1 MLSRR
6 PRSGSTTKAVEQR
19 LAHAEQSRDA
29 LQAELAQRGQELKE
43 VQLRILHLEGA
54 PAARE
59 HVARARELEAAHAR
73 LKAAEDSAAFDQ
85 EALRDRAAE
94 LEREVGL
101 LRFSLQQVEESAAAR
116 DAERERALAA
126 LQESRTQQAEER
138 RQRYLYEDRLRAA
151 EARVSDQAVDA
162 ELSAAQSQL
171 RTAATISDSRSVEL
185 GQLRGELAAER
196 SAHEVTRHELAGA
209 KETLRQRDESLQ
221 EARAALQLITAS
233 LAEEGGGGGGDGGA
247 GSGGGGDGGAGGGGG
262 GTDEPSGLTPGRG
275 EFGSLVSRV
284 HVLRGRMHDND
295 ALRARAA
302 SAQAARDGAQA
313 AAAEAESRAAA
324 AEEGRTTR
332 ERELASARAAL
343 EKLGRER
350 EAPVA
355 SVADALREKEDE
367 LTELRE
373 GAVPLLRAQL
383 VGTQQGL
390 ERAEKRLA
398 AEREQRGEAS
408 AQAARAHEE
417 RRALQESLALAEARA
432 SAADAARHSV
442 VAELSRLRAHRVHK
456 GKAVLY
462 PPLRPSPPLSLRA
475 PPTTPNTG

>member
-1 MLSRR
+1 MLLRR
-6 PRSGSTTKAVEQR
+6 PRSGSTTKVVEQR

-29 LQAELAQRGQELKE
+29 LQAELAQRGQELQE

-126 LQESRTQQAEER
+126 LQESRVQQAEER

-162 ELSAAQSQL
+162 DLSAAQAQL

-221 EARAALQLITAS
+221 EAHAALQLITAS
-233 LAEEGGGGGGDGGA
+233 LAEEAAADEGGGGGGG
-247 GSGGGGDGGAGGGGG
+247 GGAGGGGG
-262 GTDEPSGLTPGRG
+262 TEEPSGLTPGRG
-275 EFGSLVSRV
+275 EFGALASRV

-313 AAAEAESRAAA
+313 AAAEAESRAVA
-324 AEEGRTTR
+324 AEEGRTTC
-332 ERELASARAAL
+332 ERDLASARAAL

-350 EAPVA
+350 ESPVA

-442 VAELSRLRAHRVHK
+442 AAELSRLRAHRVHK
-456 GKAVLY
+456 GKAVPY
-462 PPLRPSPPLSLRA
+462 PPPLSLRPP
-475 PPTTPNTG
+475 PPTPAHPRPSG

>member
-1 MLSRR
+1 MLRR
-6 PRSGSTTKAVEQR
+6 RSGSATKAAEQR

-54 PAARE
+54 PAARA

-126 LQESRTQQAEER
+126 LQESRVQQAEER

-196 SAHEVTRHELAGA
+196 SVNEVTRHELAGA

-221 EARAALQLITAS
+221 EAHAALQLITAS
-233 LAEEGGGGGGDGGA
+233 LAEEGGGGGGDGG
-247 GSGGGGDGGAGGGGG
+247 GGAGGGG
-262 GTDEPSGLTPGRG
+262 GTDEPSGVTPGRG
-275 EFGSLVSRV
+275 EFGALVSRV

-313 AAAEAESRAAA
+313 AAADAESRAAA
-324 AEEGRTTR
+324 AEEERTTC
-332 ERELASARAAL
+332 ERELASAQAEL

-390 ERAEKRLA
+390 ERAEKRLV

-442 VAELSRLRAHRVHK
+442 AAELSRLRAHRVHK
-456 GKAVLY
+456 GKAVPY
-462 PPLRPSPPLSLRA
+462 PPPLFLHP
-475 PPTTPNTG
+475 PPTIPNTG

>member
-1 MLSRR
+1 MLRR
-6 PRSGSTTKAVEQR
+6 RSGSATKAAEQR
-19 LAHAEQSRDA
+19 LTHAEQSRDA

-54 PAARE
+54 PAARA

-126 LQESRTQQAEER
+126 LQESRVQQAEER

-196 SAHEVTRHELAGA
+196 SVNEVTRHELAGA

-221 EARAALQLITAS
+221 EAHAALQLITAS
-233 LAEEGGGGGGDGGA
+233 LAEEGGGGGGDGG
-247 GSGGGGDGGAGGGGG
+247 GGAGGGG
-262 GTDEPSGLTPGRG
+262 GTDEPSGVTPGRG
-275 EFGSLVSRV
+275 EFGALVSRV

-295 ALRARAA
+295 ALRASKEKVVRQRR
-302 SAQAARDGAQA
+302 S
-313 AAAEAESRAAA
+313 
-324 AEEGRTTR
+324 GRN
-332 ERELASARAAL
+332 ELA
-343 EKLGRER
+343 
-350 EAPVA
+350 
-355 SVADALREKEDE
+355 
-367 LTELRE
+367 
-373 GAVPLLRAQL
+373 LLL
-383 VGTQQGL
+383 N
-390 ERAEKRLA
+390 
-398 AEREQRGEAS
+398 QR
-408 AQAARAHEE
+408 
-417 RRALQESLALAEARA
+417 
-432 SAADAARHSV
+432 
-442 VAELSRLRAHRVHK
+442 
-456 GKAVLY
+456 
-462 PPLRPSPPLSLRA
+462 
-475 PPTTPNTG
+475 

>member
-1 MLSRR
+1 MLRR
-6 PRSGSTTKAVEQR
+6 RSGSATKAAEQR

-54 PAARE
+54 PAARA

-126 LQESRTQQAEER
+126 LQESRVQQAEER

-196 SAHEVTRHELAGA
+196 SVNEVTRHELAGA

-221 EARAALQLITAS
+221 EAHAALQLITAS
-233 LAEEGGGGGGDGGA
+233 LAEEGGGGGGDGG
-247 GSGGGGDGGAGGGGG
+247 GGAGGGG
-262 GTDEPSGLTPGRG
+262 GTDEPSGATPGRG
-275 EFGSLVSRV
+275 EFGALVSRV

-313 AAAEAESRAAA
+313 AAADAESRAAA
-324 AEEGRTTR
+324 AEEERTTC
-332 ERELASARAAL
+332 ERELASAQAEL

-390 ERAEKRLA
+390 ERAEKRLV

-442 VAELSRLRAHRVHK
+442 AAELSRLRAHRVHK
-456 GKAVLY
+456 GKAVPY
-462 PPLRPSPPLSLRA
+462 PPPLFLHP
-475 PPTTPNTG
+475 PPTIPNTG

>member
-1 MLSRR
+1 MLRR
-6 PRSGSTTKAVEQR
+6 RSGSATKAAEQR

-54 PAARE
+54 PAARA

-126 LQESRTQQAEER
+126 LQESRVQQAEER

-151 EARVSDQAVDA
+151 EARESDQAVDA

-196 SAHEVTRHELAGA
+196 SVNEVTRHELAGA

-221 EARAALQLITAS
+221 EAHAALQLITAS
-233 LAEEGGGGGGDGGA
+233 LAEEGGGGGGDGG
-247 GSGGGGDGGAGGGGG
+247 GGAGGGG
-262 GTDEPSGLTPGRG
+262 GTDEPSGVTPGRG
-275 EFGSLVSRV
+275 EFGALVSRV

-313 AAAEAESRAAA
+313 AAADAESRAAA
-324 AEEGRTTR
+324 AEEERTTC
-332 ERELASARAAL
+332 ERELASAQAEL

-390 ERAEKRLA
+390 ERAEKRLV

-442 VAELSRLRAHRVHK
+442 AAELSRLRAHRVHK
-456 GKAVLY
+456 GKAVPY
-462 PPLRPSPPLSLRA
+462 PPPLFLHP

>member
-1 MLSRR
+1 MLRR
-6 PRSGSTTKAVEQR
+6 RSGSATKAAEQR
-19 LAHAEQSRDA
+19 LTHAEQSRDA

-126 LQESRTQQAEER
+126 LQESRVQQAEER

-196 SAHEVTRHELAGA
+196 SVNEVTRHELAGA

-221 EARAALQLITAS
+221 EAHAALQLITAS
-233 LAEEGGGGGGDGGA
+233 LAEEGGGGGGDGG
-247 GSGGGGDGGAGGGGG
+247 GGAGGGG
-262 GTDEPSGLTPGRG
+262 GTDEPSGVTPGRG
-275 EFGSLVSRV
+275 EFGALVSRV

-313 AAAEAESRAAA
+313 AAADAESRAAA
-324 AEEGRTTR
+324 AEEERTTC
-332 ERELASARAAL
+332 ERELASAQAEL

-390 ERAEKRLA
+390 ERAEKRLV

-442 VAELSRLRAHRVHK
+442 AAELSRLRAHRVHK
-456 GKAVLY
+456 GKAVPY
-462 PPLRPSPPLSLRA
+462 PPPLFLHP
-475 PPTTPNTG
+475 PPTIPNTG

>member
-1 MLSRR
+1 MLRR
-6 PRSGSTTKAVEQR
+6 RSGSATKAAEQR
-19 LAHAEQSRDA
+19 LTHAEQSRDA

-54 PAARE
+54 PAARA

-126 LQESRTQQAEER
+126 LQESRVQQAEER

-196 SAHEVTRHELAGA
+196 SVNEVTRHELAGA

-221 EARAALQLITAS
+221 EAHAALQLITAS
-233 LAEEGGGGGGDGGA
+233 LAEEGGGGGGDGG
-247 GSGGGGDGGAGGGGG
+247 GGAGGGG
-262 GTDEPSGLTPGRG
+262 GTDEPSGVTPGRG
-275 EFGSLVSRV
+275 EFGALVSRV

-313 AAAEAESRAAA
+313 AAADAESRAAA
-324 AEEGRTTR
+324 AEEERTTC
-332 ERELASARAAL
+332 ERELASAQAAL

-390 ERAEKRLA
+390 ERAEKRLV

-442 VAELSRLRAHRVHK
+442 AAELSRLRAHRVHK
-456 GKAVLY
+456 GKAVPY
-462 PPLRPSPPLSLRA
+462 PPPLFLHP
-475 PPTTPNTG
+475 PPTIPNTG

>member
-233 LAEEGGGGGGDGGA
+233 LAEEGGGGGG
-247 GSGGGGDGGAGGGGG
+247 GGGGGAGGGGG

>member
-1 MLSRR
+1 MLRR
-6 PRSGSTTKAVEQR
+6 RSGSATKAAEQR

-54 PAARE
+54 PAARA

-126 LQESRTQQAEER
+126 LQESRVQQAEER

-196 SAHEVTRHELAGA
+196 SVNEVTRHELAGA

-221 EARAALQLITAS
+221 EAHAALQLITAS
-233 LAEEGGGGGGDGGA
+233 LAEEGGGGGGDGG
-247 GSGGGGDGGAGGGGG
+247 GGAGGGG
-262 GTDEPSGLTPGRG
+262 GTDEPSGVTPGRG
-275 EFGSLVSRV
+275 EFGALVSRV

-313 AAAEAESRAAA
+313 AAADAESRAAA
-324 AEEGRTTR
+324 AEEERTTC
-332 ERELASARAAL
+332 ERELASAQAAL

-390 ERAEKRLA
+390 ERAEKRLV

-442 VAELSRLRAHRVHK
+442 AAELSRLRAHRVHK
-456 GKAVLY
+456 GKAVPY
-462 PPLRPSPPLSLRA
+462 PPPLFLHP

>member
-1 MLSRR
+1 MLRR
-6 PRSGSTTKAVEQR
+6 RSGSATKAAEQR

-54 PAARE
+54 PAARA

-126 LQESRTQQAEER
+126 LQESRVQQAEER

-151 EARVSDQAVDA
+151 EARESDQAVDA

-196 SAHEVTRHELAGA
+196 SVNEVTRHELAGA

-221 EARAALQLITAS
+221 EAHAALQLITAS
-233 LAEEGGGGGGDGGA
+233 LAEEGGGGGGDGG
-247 GSGGGGDGGAGGGGG
+247 GGAGGGG
-262 GTDEPSGLTPGRG
+262 GTDEPSGVTPGRG
-275 EFGSLVSRV
+275 EFGALVSRV

-313 AAAEAESRAAA
+313 AAADAESRAAA
-324 AEEGRTTR
+324 AEEERTTC
-332 ERELASARAAL
+332 ERELASAQAAL

-390 ERAEKRLA
+390 ERAEKRLV

-442 VAELSRLRAHRVHK
+442 AAELSRLRAHRVHK
-456 GKAVLY
+456 GKAVPY
-462 PPLRPSPPLSLRA
+462 PPPLFLHP

>member
-1 MLSRR
+1 MLRR
-6 PRSGSTTKAVEQR
+6 RSGSATKAAEQR

-54 PAARE
+54 PAARA

-126 LQESRTQQAEER
+126 LQESRVQQAEER

-151 EARVSDQAVDA
+151 EARESDQAVDA

-196 SAHEVTRHELAGA
+196 SVNEVTRHELAGA

-221 EARAALQLITAS
+221 EAHAALQLITAS
-233 LAEEGGGGGGDGGA
+233 LAEEGGGGGGDGG
-247 GSGGGGDGGAGGGGG
+247 GGAGGGG
-262 GTDEPSGLTPGRG
+262 GTDEPSGVTPGRG
-275 EFGSLVSRV
+275 EFGALVSRV

-313 AAAEAESRAAA
+313 AAADAESRAAA
-324 AEEGRTTR
+324 AEEERTTC
-332 ERELASARAAL
+332 ERELASAQAAL

-390 ERAEKRLA
+390 ERAEKRLV

-442 VAELSRLRAHRVHK
+442 AAELSRLRAHRVHK
-456 GKAVLY
+456 GKAVPY
-462 PPLRPSPPLSLRA
+462 PPPLFLHP
-475 PPTTPNTG
+475 PPTIPNTG

>member
-1 MLSRR
+1 MLRR
-6 PRSGSTTKAVEQR
+6 RSGSATKAAEQR

-54 PAARE
+54 PAARA

-126 LQESRTQQAEER
+126 LQESRVQQAEER

-196 SAHEVTRHELAGA
+196 SVNEVTRHELAGA

-221 EARAALQLITAS
+221 EAHAALQLITAS
-233 LAEEGGGGGGDGGA
+233 LAEEGGGGGGDGG
-247 GSGGGGDGGAGGGGG
+247 GGAGGGG
-262 GTDEPSGLTPGRG
+262 GTDEPSGVTPGRG
-275 EFGSLVSRV
+275 EFGALVSRV

-313 AAAEAESRAAA
+313 AAADAESRAAA
-324 AEEGRTTR
+324 AEEERTTC
-332 ERELASARAAL
+332 ERELASAQAAL

-390 ERAEKRLA
+390 ERAEKRLV

-442 VAELSRLRAHRVHK
+442 AAELSRLRAHRVHK
-456 GKAVLY
+456 GKAVPY
-462 PPLRPSPPLSLRA
+462 PPPLFLHP
-475 PPTTPNTG
+475 PPTIPNTG

>member
-1 MLSRR
+1 MLRR
-6 PRSGSTTKAVEQR
+6 RSGSATKAAEQR

-54 PAARE
+54 PAARA

-126 LQESRTQQAEER
+126 LQESRVQQAEER

-196 SAHEVTRHELAGA
+196 SVNEVTRHELAGA

-221 EARAALQLITAS
+221 EAHAALQLSTAS
-233 LAEEGGGGGGDGGA
+233 LAEEGGGGGGDGG
-247 GSGGGGDGGAGGGGG
+247 GGAGGGG
-262 GTDEPSGLTPGRG
+262 GTDEPSGVTPGRG
-275 EFGSLVSRV
+275 EFGALVSRV

-313 AAAEAESRAAA
+313 AAADAESRAAA
-324 AEEGRTTR
+324 AEEERTTC
-332 ERELASARAAL
+332 ERELASAQAAL

-390 ERAEKRLA
+390 ERAEKRLV

-442 VAELSRLRAHRVHK
+442 AAELSRLRAHRVHK
-456 GKAVLY
+456 GKAVPY
-462 PPLRPSPPLSLRA
+462 PPPLFLHP